1 MDGWSIDD
9 QEGGSKPFYIYN
21 EKVVSRGFLLL
32 PSWKTKISLNNS
44 EDSVRLFDG
53 DGKIKETVVY
63 EDAKENY
70 SYARK
75 ENNEFDWTPVLT
87 PLSKNIIK
95 TDEELSA
102 NDEKTTTAKAASK
115 STTAKTINNGDL
127 SDTIF
132 ITEVFPNPKGTDK
145 GNEWVEIYNDS
156 EEIVNLGGWYID
168 LGEGSTKKY
177 IFENIEINSQEYSVL
192 SDTEMSLTLKNSDG
206 ELRLLDFE
214 DKAVDSIT
222 YQSAA
227 ENSSYMKVKITGENG
242 DEYEWKWTTN
252 VTKGEENQTLYKYKG
267 IISMLDEKTGS
278 LELTLAEKNDKT
290 EKISAKIIQ
299 GGDNPLFDELKNG
312 AEVELILSKSE
323 TGDFI
328 LDDFNII
335 NGPAE
340 TSQNNDSGLV
350 YIILSSLPPAGLL
363 GYYGIK
369 KFGLIKIITS

>member
-1 MDGWSIDD
+1 M
-9 QEGGSKPFYIYN
+9 
-21 EKVVSRGFLLL
+21 
-32 PSWKTKISLNNS
+32 KI
-44 EDSVRLFDG
+44 
-53 DGKIKETVVY
+53 
-63 EDAKENY
+63 
-70 SYARK
+70 
-75 ENNEFDWTPVLT
+75 
-87 PLSKNIIK
+87 
-95 TDEELSA
+95 
-102 NDEKTTTAKAASK
+102 
-115 STTAKTINNGDL
+115 
-127 SDTIF
+127 
-132 ITEVFPNPKGTDK
+132 
-145 GNEWVEIYNDS
+145 
-156 EEIVNLGGWYID
+156 
-168 LGEGSTKKY
+168 
-177 IFENIEINSQEYSVL
+177 
-192 SDTEMSLTLKNSDG
+192 
-206 ELRLLDFE
+206 
-214 DKAVDSIT
+214 
-222 YQSAA
+222 
-227 ENSSYMKVKITGENG
+227 KITGENG